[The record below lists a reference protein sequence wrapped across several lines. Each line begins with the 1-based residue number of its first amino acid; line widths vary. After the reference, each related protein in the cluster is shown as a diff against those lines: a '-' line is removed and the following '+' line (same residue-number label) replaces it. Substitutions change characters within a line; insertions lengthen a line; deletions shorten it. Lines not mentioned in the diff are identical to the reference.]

1 MNRLRREWLSLE
13 DEKRRLE
20 AEMSSGN
27 MDHEAIMSAGK
38 RMEEIIGEIDES
50 EFRLLELMEKDEA

>member
-1 MNRLRREWLSLE
+1 MAELE